1 MICGNLYSFR
11 TVRSL
16 VLGAVATGLAASTS
30 SPARAANS
38 GTWAD
43 TGSMSVAR
51 VGHTAT
57 LLRNGQ
63 VLVAGGENSTN
74 GLSSA
79 ELYNPATP

>member
-63 VLVAGGENSTN
+63 VLVAGGESSTN
-74 GLSSA
+74 GFSGA